1 MLSTDLSCLDCF
13 FAEGEDEDL
22 LGDHASFINP
32 PSAAAIQTQTSFLSQ
47 LFISPLLEGVHS
59 IAAFQV
65 RAGACG
71 SLTPPLFHH
80 PFATNSV
87 MPDTSQGFS
96 AEKCHFPIP
105 RMMGWTLT
113 SLAIGRDK
121 AGSSGHPEFFPLLTF
136 ARLLFGSP
144 VCFVLLE

>member
-87 MPDTSQGFS
+87 
-96 AEKCHFPIP
+96 
-105 RMMGWTLT
+105 
-113 SLAIGRDK
+113 
-121 AGSSGHPEFFPLLTF
+121 SGHRPGLLSRKMPFPHPKDDGLDSDLSCHRKGQSWELWTS
-136 ARLLFGSP
+136 R
-144 VCFVLLE
+144 VLPSSDIC